1 MFPAQC
7 AVNLCERL
15 EYPVEIFGRDPDPGI
30 RNRDA
35 DANQPVESGGY
46 ADVFARWREFHGVA
60 EQVEQ
65 DLAGLAFVAPKGG

>member
-1 MFPAQC
+1 MQFHNCLHRGKTKAGPVVFPAQC

-15 EYPVEIFGRDPDPGI
+15 EYLVEMFGRDPDPGI

-46 ADVFARWREFHGVA
+46 ADVSA
-60 EQVEQ
+60 
-65 DLAGLAFVAPKGG
+65 